1 MKKTVIFLII
11 LLILKANIA
20 FAKVEGE
27 FQYKLNQ
34 VPITD
39 EMKSFVINTCENE
52 IYTLYQGEDLLNTK
66 GMNFKK
72 TKLNIENARKIS
84 DAVIISKLNIYKA
97 IRLNESNF
105 YGIYVKNQ
113 GMYFYKD
120 FIIDLLSK
128 GYLNKKNGIAEQI
141 KKENS
146 IKDIEELKEYIKY
159 HIYEDVFVII
169 AEKTEN
175 EFKYINSYF
184 WKDPELGWGNFLMF
198 DEVPYTSLD
207 KLASEEIIKYSEYF
221 REHMLNIAR
230 QEDLENESIICIET
244 TYAR

>member
-1 MKKTVIFLII
+1 MKKISI
-11 LLILKANIA
+11 LLILILLQTNMALAN
-20 FAKVEGE
+20 VN
-27 FQYKLNQ
+27 YKYSYSIE
-34 VPITD
+34 PISD
-39 EMKSFVINTCENE
+39 KIKSLVTNVCENE
-52 IYTLYQGEDLLNTK
+52 IYRLYNGQEMPYIK
-66 GMNFKK
+66 GLNFKN
-72 TKLNIENARKIS
+72 TKLNIENARKIR
-84 DAVIISKLNIYKA
+84 DAMIISQLNVYKVKKLDNSNIYC
-97 IRLNESNF
+97 
-105 YGIYVKNQ
+105 IYVINQ

-146 IKDIEELKEYIKY
+146 IKDIEELKEYIKDY
-159 HIYEDVFVII
+159 IYEDVIVII
-169 AEKTEN
+169 AEKAEN

-198 DEVPYTSLD
+198 DEIPYTSLD
-207 KLASEEIIKYSEYF
+207 KLASEDIIKYSEYF

-230 QEDLENESIICIET
+230 QENLENESIICIET